1 MPFSRTVRHG
11 LTAAAALVLL
21 SVFAAASIPPRAVA
35 APPADA
41 PSSYVVQSG
50 DTLYAIAIRFH
61 TTVAILRQLNGPSG
75 DVIQVGQKLT
85 LPSASDASVD
95 APPTASTLV
104 PVPADAPH
112 AVGYVIQPGDSLYRI
127 AERYGT
133 MLRALADL
141 NGIPNPDLISVG
153 EGLAIPTGLDIAK
166 PGLVIDPSPV
176 KQGETLQIRVARANL
191 LNVAGKFGARTVS
204 FTQAGGV
211 FYALV
216 GISRCATVGTVQLT
230 ITETDS
236 SGKSATE
243 TATVKVIAT
252 DFPVDQITLSL
263 DKLGILTDTALVNRE
278 AVQLA
283 EIVDRFTPT
292 RYWSG
297 AFRQPVYGRI
307 TEYFGTRR
315 SYNGGPVGACGHE
328 GTDFGLP
335 QGTPV
340 YAPARGKVVFT
351 GLTQVRG
358 NMTVVDHGVGVY
370 SAFFHQVEI
379 LVKVGQMVEPGQLIG
394 KVGTTGL
401 STGPH
406 LHWSMWADG
415 EYVDPLEWTQR
426 VLP

>member
-1 MPFSRTVRHG
+1 
-11 LTAAAALVLL
+11 LTAAAVLVLL
-21 SVFAAASIPPRAVA
+21 SVIAAASVPSPAVA
-35 APPADA
+35 APSADA
-41 PSSYVVQSG
+41 PTSYVVQSG

-61 TTVAILRQLNGPSG
+61 TTVAILKQLNGLNS
-75 DVIQVGQKLT
+75 DDILTGQKLT
-85 LPSASDASVD
+85 LPSASG
-95 APPTASTLV
+95 APAVAQPTASA
-104 PVPADAPH
+104 PAPAASVAPN
-112 AVGYVIQPGDSLYRI
+112 VNGYVIQPGDSLYRI
-127 AERYGT
+127 AQRYGT
-133 MLRALADL
+133 NLRALADL
-141 NGIPNPDLISVG
+141 NGIPNPDLTSVG
-153 EGLAIPTGLDIAK
+153 DGIAVPAGLDLAS
-166 PGLVIDPSPV
+166 PGLVVDPSPV
-176 KQGETLQIRVARANL
+176 KQGGTLQIRVARSNL
-191 LNVAGKFGARTVS
+191 SNVSGKFGGRTVA

-211 FYALV
+211 FYSLV
-216 GISRCATVGTVQLT
+216 GISRCAKLGPVPLT
-230 ITETDS
+230 LAETDS
-236 SGKSATE
+236 SGKTASE
-243 TATVKVIAT
+243 NATVNVIAT
-252 DFPVDQITLSL
+252 DFPVDQITLPP
-263 DKLGILTDTALVNRE
+263 DKLSILTDTALINRE

-283 EIVDRFTPT
+283 EIVDRYSPT
-292 RYWSG
+292 RFWSG

-328 GTDFGLP
+328 GTDFGMP

-370 SAFFHQVEI
+370 SAFFHQIEI

-394 KVGTTGL
+394 KVGTTGM

-426 VLP
+426 IVP